1 MIKGS
6 TSDSFIAKANLAF
19 ELACRKI
26 IDRARV
32 SNSEIVIWRD
42 GKIVELTQDEATKER
57 EANLTRRNASSE
69 AD

>member
-1 MIKGS
+1 VIKGS
-6 TSDSFIAKANLAF
+6 TSGSFIAKANLAF

-42 GKIVELTQDEATKER
+42 GKIVELTPDEATREL
-57 EANLTRRNASSE
+57 EANLARRDATVKAN
-69 AD
+69 

>member
-1 MIKGS
+1 VIKGS
-6 TSDSFIAKANLAF
+6 TSGSFIAKANLAF

-42 GKIVELTQDEATKER
+42 GKIVQLTPDEATKEL

>member
-1 MIKGS
+1 VIKGS

-26 IDRARV
+26 IDRARI
-32 SNSEIVIWRD
+32 SNSEIVIWKD
-42 GKIVELTQDEATKER
+42 GKIVQLTPDEATREL
-57 EANLTRRNASSE
+57 EANLSRINSSIE